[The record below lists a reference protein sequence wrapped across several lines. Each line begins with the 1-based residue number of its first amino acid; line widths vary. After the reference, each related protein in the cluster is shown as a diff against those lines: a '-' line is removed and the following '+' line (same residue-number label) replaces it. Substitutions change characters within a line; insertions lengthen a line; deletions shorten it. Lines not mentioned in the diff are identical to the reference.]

1 MLRSRGLVAGF
12 HERYRGVVE
21 RMPQVC
27 QNSQRP
33 PVTPQFGAVGLWQG
47 VDETA
52 VNYISA
58 ED

>member
-1 MLRSRGLVAGF
+1 
-12 HERYRGVVE
+12 
-21 RMPQVC
+21 MPQVC